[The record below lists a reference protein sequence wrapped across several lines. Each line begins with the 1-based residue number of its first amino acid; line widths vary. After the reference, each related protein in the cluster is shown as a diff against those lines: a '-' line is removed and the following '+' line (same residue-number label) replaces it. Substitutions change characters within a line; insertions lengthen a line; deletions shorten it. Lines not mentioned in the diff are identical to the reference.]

1 MESNLKTPRAPAINR
16 FWIMATNN
24 LNLNGRIAI
33 VTGGSR
39 GIGRAIAVHLHSLG
53 ARVVINYASS
63 SKQADELASELNNS
77 NDSSGSQSALAVK
90 ADVSEA
96 DEVKVLFDR
105 AEQELGGQV
114 HVVVNCAGVLDPKY
128 PSLADTSVQDWDKT
142 FNVNTKGAF
151 LVCRE
156 AARRVARGGG
166 GRIIMITT
174 SVVGGL
180 MPGYA
185 AYAASK
191 AAVETMTKVVA
202 KELKGTGITANCVA
216 PGPVATEL
224 FFAGKTDDTVKR
236 IADACPLGRLGDPN
250 DVSQVVGFLA
260 GDAGEWVNGQ
270 VIRVN
275 GGSLIS

>member
-1 MESNLKTPRAPAINR
+1 
-16 FWIMATNN
+16 MATNN
-24 LNLNGRIAI
+24 LNLKGRIAI

-63 SKQADELASELNNS
+63 SKQADELASELNHN
-77 NDSSGSQSALAVK
+77 NSSGSQSAIAVK
-90 ADVSEA
+90 ADVSEP
-96 DEVKVLFDR
+96 DEVKALFDR
-105 AEQELGGQV
+105 AEQELGSQV
-114 HVVVNCAGVLDPKY
+114 HIVVNCAGVLDPKY

-156 AARRVARGGG
+156 AAKRVARGGG

-224 FFAGKTDDTVKR
+224 FFAGKTDETIKR
-236 IADACPLGRLGDPN
+236 IVDACPLGRLGDPN